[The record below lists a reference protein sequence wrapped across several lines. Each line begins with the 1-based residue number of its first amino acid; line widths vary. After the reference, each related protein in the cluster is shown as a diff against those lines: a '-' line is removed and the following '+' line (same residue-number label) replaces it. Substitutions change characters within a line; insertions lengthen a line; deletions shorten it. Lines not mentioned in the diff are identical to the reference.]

1 MSILDGMLDE
11 NIIARSGLAILENLS
26 IPDLAVILP
35 NWNLKTSQSQLN
47 HILIVRLILSI
58 YSWLPISGQFSINS
72 LEDFFSPR
80 RNEVK
85 MYSEGLHGT
94 SIVHALK
101 HKVGG

>member
-11 NIIARSGLAILENLS
+11 NMIARSGLAILENLS

-85 MYSEGLHGT
+85 MYSEGLHVT